1 MKRKNISGV
10 EKKKKKKKLS
20 ANIFSIFHFPLLL
33 LLLSLL
39 IVILLGSAGTYHTI
53 AIKDITPL
61 SSWTSS
67 LKWLFGDTHGSV
79 LLALGG
85 ETLVEEIL
93 LVGKAGGDLPEEGGP
108 DNLTSW
114 WEFLSH

>member
-1 MKRKNISGV
+1 MKRKNILGV

-39 IVILLGSAGTYHTI
+39 IVLLLGSVGTYHTI
-53 AIKDITPL
+53 AIKDITP
-61 SSWTSS
+61 

-114 WEFLSH
+114 WEFLPH